1 MKLYEINSVGSILD
15 DFAIF
20 RACLWVLSFVAEPY
34 LEVKKP
40 KGPSINDVTPRG
52 EGGGIPKG
60 DMR

>member
-34 LEVKKP
+34 LEVKNLIGQYFKVFP
-40 KGPSINDVTPRG
+40 NDL
-52 EGGGIPKG
+52 K
-60 DMR
+60 